1 MRKKFIKIL
10 FVIIKL
16 ICYSEFVC
24 RKMFFSLKKEVYI
37 LRKKSHILLARY
49 LADQMPSNV
58 SLQSH
63 RKAFCLGNILPD
75 IQPSFVTKRHEY
87 FGTFDEVQGKIK
99 RLIQLEPTCNDRVF
113 WRRAGEVLH
122 YIADYFTFP
131 HNKTFDGT
139 LRQHNSYEKHLKNE
153 LKAFVLEGKADMYA
167 ENGIRFETLN
177 QLLQYIKEHHRRYLN
192 RKRNIEDDIH
202 YILSVCYQ
210 VFQGIFQLCK
220 RAEENQ
226 FSVMT
231 V

>member
-1 MRKKFIKIL
+1 MLVTANNL
-10 FVIIKL
+10 FAQ
-16 ICYSEFVC
+16 
-24 RKMFFSLKKEVYI
+24 KEVFI

-49 LADQMPSNV
+49 LADQMPANE

-87 FGTFDEVQGKIK
+87 FGTFDEVQGKIR
-99 RLIQLEPTCNDRVF
+99 RLVQSGAGYNDRVF
-113 WRRAGEVLH
+113 WRRSGEVMH

-139 LRQHNSYEKHLKNE
+139 LYQHNTYEKHLKNE
-153 LKAFVLEGKADMYA
+153 LKAFVLEGKADVYT
-167 ENGIRFETLN
+167 EKEIHFETLN

-192 RKRNIEDDIH
+192 CKRNIDDDIH

-210 VFQGIFQLCK
+210 VFQGLFQLCRK
-220 RAEENQ
+220 NGIADYAYA
-226 FSVMT
+226 VM
-231 V
+231 